1 MSSDLVPL
9 NTKRKASASRM
20 KEASKEAGGGV
31 VSSHG
36 GEGLREQ
43 EGWLDVTERT
53 QSRRV
58 SRVGLDVYLELVDH
72 LVHLKVLGRVLSAR
86 GASPGLYLPSVRAV
100 DHRVEVHDMLSIL
113 KVERLRAVVLFLHEG
128 EGGPE
133 RRAVRNQQQRQS
145 DPEAKAALASSRG
158 VPHGDPI

>member
-1 MSSDLVPL
+1 M
-9 NTKRKASASRM
+9 
-20 KEASKEAGGGV
+20 
-31 VSSHG
+31 
-36 GEGLREQ
+36 
-43 EGWLDVTERT
+43 TECT

-113 KVERLRAVVLFLHEG
+113 EVERLRAVVLFLQEG

-145 DPEAKAALASSRG
+145 DPEAKATLASRG
-158 VPHGDPI
+158 VPHGDPILPPLFCRCTKMSVVTKISFWLAVSHQLPMQPVSLDIGGERGHRRV